1 MKITLTF
8 ESQAEHLEYC
18 LDVASASRTKAE
30 PSPTPLPITPVAT
43 PVQPSPPT
51 SGAPVQQ
58 PPVTA
63 IAVPAPPVS
72 QTPPPTAPASATVP
86 TVPTTAVAPAYR
98 LDQLQMAMAG
108 LMDQGKDIQGI
119 LQAFG
124 VDAIAQIPEDQYGA
138 LATKLIEMGA
148 KL

>member
-18 LDVASASRTKAE
+18 LDVASASQTKAE
-30 PSPTPLPITPVAT
+30 PAQAPLPITPIAP
-43 PVQPSPPT
+43 PVQSAPVT
-51 SGAPVQQ
+51 TGAPVQQ
-58 PPVTA
+58 PPVTVTA
-63 IAVPAPPVS
+63 APAPPVS
-72 QTPPPTAPASATVP
+72 QTPPQAAPAPATVP
-86 TVPTTAVAPAYR
+86 IVPTTAVAPAYR

-108 LMDQGKDIQGI
+108 LMDQGKDIQGV

-124 VDAIAQIPEDQYGA
+124 AQAITQIPEDQYGA